1 MNRHC
6 DPVTM
11 DHIIELR
18 KRVALLEKQL
28 ENTLSWVTPL
38 RRENERLQNTSH
50 LLYEAGLKKDNEIE
64 NLRDEVHFDNQTIE
78 SLHDIKDRFQKENE
92 QLREALQYAVDQYG
106 KPGGPWNVPG
116 SKGSWI
122 DQAKKAL
129 NYKEK

>member
-1 MNRHC
+1 MNGHY

-28 ENTLSWVTPL
+28 ENTLSWVKPL
-38 RRENERLQNTSH
+38 RRENEHLQNTSH

-92 QLREALQYAVDQYG
+92 QLRKALQWIAG
-106 KPGGPWNVPG
+106 REGGYFFDMC
-116 SKGSWI
+116 KEMR
-122 DQAKKAL
+122 DTARAALQQKKR
-129 NYKEK
+129 E